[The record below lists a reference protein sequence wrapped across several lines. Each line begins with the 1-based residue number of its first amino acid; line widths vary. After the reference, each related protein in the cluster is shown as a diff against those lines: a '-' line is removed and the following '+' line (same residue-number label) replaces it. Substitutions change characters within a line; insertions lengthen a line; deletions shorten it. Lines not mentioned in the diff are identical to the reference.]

1 MASNMVAKAQKIVWQ
16 QNLEEREEC
25 LVEAISQRCR
35 LVVAPEEA
43 ISQTPEIRHSH
54 SNKHGHGMSM

>member
-16 QNLEEREEC
+16 QNLEDREEK

-35 LVVAPEEA
+35 LVVAPGEA
-43 ISQTPEIRHSH
+43 ISETPEIGHSN
-54 SNKHGHGMSM
+54 SNKHGRGMSI